1 MSKVFRLVI
10 FTLFVLSPLTT
21 TASKILV
28 VEINSS
34 INPAT
39 VDYLNDAIR
48 EATLKK
54 YEAIVILLDTPGGL
68 VSSTREIVKSIMSSD
83 VPVIVYVYPDG
94 ARAGSAGVFITMAA
108 HIAAMAPGTNIGAA
122 HPVEAGGQDVD
133 KRGGRDL
140 KRKIENDTIAFIES
154 IAEKRNRNKDWAIRA
169 VRDSVSVTA
178 SKALEEKV
186 IDVVAK
192 DINELLMRIN
202 GMEVETASGKK
213 ILNTGNASRTV
224 FQMNIRQKIT
234 NLFADPNISYIL
246 MMIGIVGIMMELYHP
261 GVIFPGVIGG
271 ISLILAFMSF
281 QVIPINY
288 GALLLILLG
297 VILIIAE
304 LYVTSYGILS
314 IGAAISIMIG
324 SLLLVNKLD
333 PRFLFEPGYGVDRSM
348 IYLTTL
354 VIVGFFALVGFL
366 VVKSRVKKPVIGPE
380 GLIGKTAEVTDK
392 ITPQHGG
399 RVYVGGEYW
408 FADSDEEIEKG
419 ASVEIIKVENL
430 RLKVR
435 KKVN

>member
-1 MSKVFRLVI
+1 MRKF
-10 FTLFVLSPLTT
+10 LFFLFLFSLVLSEGLS
-21 TASKILV
+21 ASDILIA
-28 VEINSS
+28 EINSS

-39 VDYLNDAIR
+39 VDFINDAIK
-48 EATLKK
+48 EGTLKK
-54 YEAIVILLDTPGGL
+54 SRLILILLDTPGGL

-83 VPVIVYVYPDG
+83 VPVVVYVYPDG
-94 ARAGSAGVFITMAA
+94 ARAGSAGVFITMSA
-108 HIAAMAPGTNIGAA
+108 HIAAMSPGTNIGAA

-133 KRGGRDL
+133 KKGGKDL
-140 KRKIENDTIAFIES
+140 RKKIENDTIAFIES
-154 IAEKRNRNKDWAIRA
+154 IAEKRNRNKDWAIQA

-178 SKALEEKV
+178 GKALEEKV

-192 DINELLMRIN
+192 DIDELLKTIH
-202 GMEVETASGKK
+202 GKEVETVSGKK
-213 ILNTGNASRTV
+213 IINTEGATRT
-224 FQMNIRQKIT
+224 FFRMNIRQKIT

-246 MMIGIVGIMMELYHP
+246 MMIGIAGIMMELYHP

-271 ISLILAFMSF
+271 ISLILAFVSF

-314 IGAAISIMIG
+314 IGAAVSILIG

-366 VVKSRVKKPVIGPE
+366 IVKSRVKRSVVGPE
-380 GLIGKTAEVTDK
+380 GLVGKTCEVTEDISPHK
-392 ITPQHGG
+392 TGK
-399 RVYVGGEYW
+399 VFVAGEYW
-408 FADSDEEIEKG
+408 FADSDENIGKG
-419 ASVEIIKVENL
+419 ETVEIVGVENL
-430 RLKVR
+430 RLKV
-435 KKVN
+435 KKKNN